1 MNLQSITR
9 PHDFI
14 NVSADFILKIIR
26 EKKTRI
32 NIALSGGTTP
42 QEIYES
48 LAKKLSF
55 MPFANPL
62 HFYQV
67 DERYVPSTNKD
78 SNQKMITE
86 SFAPLTNSSAA
97 SNVHFHFFDTSL
109 PIEKSLAKYSKELPK
124 TFDLM
129 ILGIGPDGHT
139 ASLFPN
145 SKELTSKKTVVHSI
159 MRAQGA
165 STQQD
170 ERTGSAS
177 RETQRALPI
186 KPFAIP
192 NRLTLTFGPI
202 LKSKNL
208 LVLLKNKPEI
218 LAKLQNTKKTD
229 LKSFTNFPAL
239 KLLTHKNLSIRS
251 TP

>member
-1 MNLQSITR
+1 MKLQQITR

-14 NVSADFILKIIR
+14 NVSADFILKICR
-26 EKKTRI
+26 NNGKKTRV
-32 NIALSGGTTP
+32 NIALSGGSTP
-42 QEIYES
+42 KEIYQS

-55 MPFANPL
+55 MPFTNPV

-67 DERYVPSTNKD
+67 DERHVPATNKD

-86 SFAPLTNSSAA
+86 AFATLTNLKLK
-97 SNVHFHFFDTSL
+97 NVHFHFFDTSL
-109 PIEKSLAKYSKELPK
+109 PLEKSLKNYTKELPK
-124 TFDLM
+124 SFDLM

-145 SKELTSKKTVVHSI
+145 SKELTSK
-159 MRAQGA
+159 A
-165 STQQD
+165 SVAHTTTK
-170 ERTGSAS
+170 E
-177 RETQRALPI
+177 
-186 KPFAIP
+186 FAVKD
-192 NRLTLTFGPI
+192 RLTLTFGPI

-218 LAKLQNTKKTD
+218 IAEINSPTKSPKE
-229 LKSFTNFPAL
+229 FPAH
-239 KLLTHKNLSIRS
+239 KLTSHKKLNIYF